1 MKTFILR
8 TPSGDSLLQ
17 SNDVEVLRFF
27 LSDGADLLPLDGDRL
42 EARAA
47 LEASYDHDDLV
58 NILLGSK

>member
-1 MKTFILR
+1 MKTFILQ
-8 TPSGDSLLQ
+8 TPSGDSILQ
-17 SNDVEVLRFF
+17 SNDVETLKFF
-27 LSDGADLLPLDGDRL
+27 LTDQAVLIPLDGNRL